1 MKLKFKFGILEF
13 FIAFLLVLFLVD
25 LSLNY
30 YEELRREKAVFHNYF
45 EHTSQ
50 SIYSEI
56 IKFSTPA
63 DEIINISKH
72 FFYSGQLNIGD
83 YKALNNFFIPFM
95 TAHPYITS
103 INLGDE
109 KGNAYLIL
117 RLGNLYK
124 NRIKKWNM
132 SGKVIW
138 IYLNEIGEELKKE
151 LVADDYDPRNRPWY
165 LIARDNSTIN
175 WSSPYV
181 FRTTKDVGITASS
194 NISPDKSTKIVI
206 GLDIML
212 KDLSRFLFQINNT
225 YKGAKIKIISQDSKI
240 VASSDK
246 GFEEFLKKDDPT
258 LLDLTAKRDQ
268 LFYNAYNTYNKNK
281 TPFIHINLDGEK
293 YHVSVKQMSLSSD
306 YKMFLFISLPESA
319 FLINYRHSAVKKS
332 LIYLVILL
340 IGGFIIIK
348 RYLIPLR
355 KLSVAISDY
364 PVQGY
369 QSLSF
374 VERHDEVGIIANEFA
389 KMAKDLDA
397 KTNQLLLSENN
408 YRLLFESNPL
418 PFLIIDKETLQI
430 LKANKAAL
438 RLYGAS
444 ETQLSILT
452 LNDLSYDNEKN
463 ITLRFDEVTK
473 GILKH
478 KKLDGTYVFVE
489 VHSNSIIWHNKE
501 AILMLCVDITQ
512 RLILEEQLH
521 QAQNLQRIG
530 ILAGGI
536 AHEFNNI
543 LAAILGYASL
553 MELKM
558 DLHDPQLKNV
568 REIIKACQKAVN
580 LVSEMLAFGRKQLL
594 EIKKFNLNDMIN
606 DFLPTI
612 TTVLN
617 NQHSVETALSTTPLY
632 VNADKNRLEQVLLN
646 LALHA
651 KDAMSG
657 RGKITIITNKVLIS
671 QKHFPSLSDGYY
683 ALIQFSDNG
692 TGMDEYTKKHIFD
705 PFFTTKE
712 VGKGTGLGLSV
723 VYGII
728 KQHGGDI
735 SVESSIGSGATFFIY
750 LPLVNN

>member
-13 FIAFLLVLFLVD
+13 FIAFLLLLFLVD

-30 YEELRREKAVFHNYF
+30 HEELRREKAVFHNYF

-56 IKFSTPA
+56 IKFSAPA

-72 FFYSGQLNIGD
+72 FFYSGQLNIHD
-83 YKALNNFFIPFM
+83 YKALNNFFMPFM
-95 TAHPYITS
+95 KTHPYITS

-109 KGNAYLIL
+109 KGNGYLIL

-151 LVADDYDPRNRPWY
+151 LVTDDYDPRNRPWY
-165 LIARDNSTIN
+165 LIAKDNSTIN

-181 FRTTKDVGITASS
+181 FRTTRDVGITASS
-194 NISPDKSTKIVI
+194 NISFDKSTKIVI

-225 YKGAKIKIISQDSKI
+225 YKGANIKIISQDSKI
-240 VASSDK
+240 IASSDK

-258 LLDLTAKRDQ
+258 LLDLTAKRDE

-281 TPFIHINLDGEK
+281 SPFIYINLNGEN

-306 YKMFLFISLPESA
+306 YKMFLFISLPEST

-340 IGGFIIIK
+340 IGGLIIIK

-364 PVQGY
+364 PVQSY

-418 PFLIIDKETLQI
+418 PFLIIDQETLQI
-430 LKANKAAL
+430 LKVNKAAL
-438 RLYGAS
+438 RLYDAS
-444 ETQLSILT
+444 ETQLSILS
-452 LNDLSYDNEKN
+452 LNDLCYDNEKN

-478 KKLDGTYVFVE
+478 KKLDGSPVFVE

-501 AILMLCVDITQ
+501 AILMLCVDISQ
-512 RLILEEQLH
+512 RLILEEQLL

-580 LVSEMLAFGRKQLL
+580 LVNEMLAFGRKQPL

-612 TTVLN
+612 KTVLN
-617 NQHSVETALSTTPLY
+617 NQHLVETALSTTPLY
-632 VNADKNRLEQVLLN
+632 VNADKNRLEHVLLN
-646 LALHA
+646 LALNA

-671 QKHFPSLSDGYY
+671 QEHFPSLSDGYY

-692 TGMDEYTKKHIFD
+692 AGMDEYTKKHIFD

>member
-30 YEELRREKAVFHNYF
+30 YEELRREKVVFHNYF

-56 IKFSTPA
+56 IKFSAPA

-95 TAHPYITS
+95 KAHPYITS

-109 KGNAYLIL
+109 KGNGYLIL

-132 SGKVIW
+132 SGKVIL

-181 FRTTKDVGITASS
+181 FRTTRDVGITASS
-194 NISPDKSTKIVI
+194 NISSDKSTKIVI

-225 YKGAKIKIISQDSKI
+225 YKVAKIKIISQDCKI
-240 VASSDK
+240 IASSDK

-258 LLDLTAKRDQ
+258 LLDLTAKRDE

-281 TPFIHINLDGEK
+281 TPFIHINLDGEN

-306 YKMFLFISLPESA
+306 YKMFLFISLPEST

-340 IGGFIIIK
+340 IGGLIIIK

-444 ETQLSILT
+444 ETQSSILT

-478 KKLDGTYVFVE
+478 KKLDGSPVFVE
-489 VHSNSIIWHNKE
+489 GHSNSIIWHNKE
-501 AILMLCVDITQ
+501 AILMLCVDISQ

-568 REIIKACQKAVN
+568 KEIIKACQKAVN

-612 TTVLN
+612 KTVLN

-646 LALHA
+646 LALNA

-692 TGMDEYTKKHIFD
+692 AGMDEYTKKHIFD